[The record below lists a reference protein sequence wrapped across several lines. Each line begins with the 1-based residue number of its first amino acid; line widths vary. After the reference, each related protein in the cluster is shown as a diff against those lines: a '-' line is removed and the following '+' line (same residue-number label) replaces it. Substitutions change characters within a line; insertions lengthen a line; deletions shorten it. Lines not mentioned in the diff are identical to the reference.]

1 MKIHSAVAWTAL
13 IDAMAI
19 MGQCWSMPS
28 HDQVVFRQEFA
39 HVKEISSMVPPLSTH
54 ADNDD
59 STVKVHPTWQV
70 LGPFPTGMREQDFGA
85 DPLEAFGGFRS
96 LPYDKDAKFP
106 SELAKDGV
114 VQWHTTE
121 MDEQGWV
128 HVLYPDIDWKF
139 NQQFLGWA
147 FNQFQAWAR
156 TSFTVPESCGG
167 DDGLCSVTLQC
178 TNVGDFYVD
187 NDRLSGDWYG
197 YGLTRH
203 TLRLQPGSQHT
214 ISVRVVHEVR
224 IFGGIT
230 YPPPSQFM
238 CEFVVVPR
246 SLAASDRHVTMVQVV
261 KEGSG
266 SYVLMDAVDDILA
279 GQYISVALRNAGPER
294 VVVKSVAIAR
304 GSQQFKAALKDM
316 NRPISLFPSTHRPIA
331 ILLERIGD
339 SIDTLEFSLEFE
351 LETTSSD
358 ANVAENRRALLET
371 DLISIDRRTWGE
383 PYKYTFLDVDGTV
396 HYAAAIPPSDPSSQ
410 PADSAPVL
418 VALHGAGVE
427 VAQSPFWLSEYQQRE
442 RTWIVL
448 PTGRTPWGYDWH
460 GASIKN
466 VFSAIQSLAESLPG
480 VPEISRS
487 VPGMVPDPERLFMA
501 GHSNGGQ
508 GAWYMVT
515 HFPDLAIAATPVAGY
530 VNIKQYVPFL
540 GWLSNSYTDAHLRG
554 ILESS
559 IAEFDNDVHI
569 PNTVGVSILARTG
582 SIDDNVPPFSSRK
595 MVRLGQENA
604 HNLSAISLSEVPER
618 GHWYSGIMHDEVM
631 QAFLKQHLHDNTVQT
646 SISGQDGSKTVAV
659 HPPFPS
665 AFEITVI
672 NPAGMGS
679 KGGIQIEQ
687 LRIPYRKGTIKV
699 RITEDSPEHDVGDNA
714 SKTVTWTLQTTN
726 IRRLRF
732 LDSPSLQARR
742 GRISKLIIDGVHFSL
757 GEHSYP
763 EVSEVNLT
771 SGTFVQLSGLS
782 STKNRWT
789 FNTLTDWVATE
800 RHRETYGPA
809 IQLLEKR
816 VVIVVGTQFDSE
828 SAAVADRIIKIVA
841 HDIYLYGRGDVEVFT
856 DEEYL
861 VHLERSQEEVEQDRT
876 NIVLVGDSYQNS
888 VTRHVLA
895 QTDQEVIIDSQKG
908 VVSIQ
913 AKSVIET
920 ASEFQEPGTGVLMI
934 RPWGTS
940 NLAMVIAGLDAQGLE
955 TAARLFPKRTGLLVP
970 DWVITGPE
978 MSWKGAGGILAA
990 GYWGNHWEYQ
1000 PLMSV

>member
-1 MKIHSAVAWTAL
+1 
-13 IDAMAI
+13 MAI
-19 MGQCWSMPS
+19 IGQCWSMPS
-28 HDQVVFRQEFA
+28 HDQVVFRQELA

-54 ADNDD
+54 ADNNDD
-59 STVKVHPTWQV
+59 TVKVHPTWQV

-156 TSFTVPESCGG
+156 TSFTVPESCGSE
-167 DDGLCSVTLQC
+167 DGLCSFTLQC

-238 CEFVVVPR
+238 CEFVVVPH
-246 SLAASDRHVTMVQVV
+246 SHAASDRQVTMVQVV

-316 NRPISLFPSTHRPIA
+316 GRPISLFPSTHRPIT

-351 LETTSSD
+351 LEVTSSD
-358 ANVAENRRALLET
+358 ANVGENRTVLLET
-371 DLISIDRRTWGE
+371 DLISIERRAWGE

-466 VFSAIQSLAESLPG
+466 VFSAIQSLAKSLPG
-480 VPEISRS
+480 VPEILRS

-582 SIDDNVPPFSSRK
+582 SVDDNVPPFSSRK

-646 SISGQDGSKTVAV
+646 SISGQDNSKTVV
-659 HPPFPS
+659 LHPSFPNS
-665 AFEITVI
+665 FEITVI

-687 LRIPYRKGTIKV
+687 LRIPY
-699 RITEDSPEHDVGDNA
+699 
-714 SKTVTWTLQTTN
+714 
-726 IRRLRF
+726 
-732 LDSPSLQARR
+732 
-742 GRISKLIIDGVHFSL
+742 SL

-789 FNTLTDWVATE
+789 FNTLTDWIATE

-809 IQLLEKR
+809 IQVLEKR